1 MVGIVCALTTEAR
14 HLKPDLRRP
23 TTPIESLTSLTDGTL
38 LAVSGMG
45 PDAAAAGARALIQ
58 AGASALASFGLA
70 GGLDPT
76 LIAGDI
82 CLPREV
88 MAQHLPAIA
97 TTNRW
102 RDRVGAALIAL
113 VPRGHLIDGSLL
125 SSAAMV
131 ASVAEKAA
139 LFGATGA
146 QAVDMESFAV
156 AEVAS
161 THRLPF
167 LALRVV
173 IDRAIDELPRAV
185 TVAVDHAGEIQVW
198 RLLAALAR
206 SPADLAPLMRLR
218 RRYRAASQ
226 SLSAIARVGAWSQ
239 LAFS

>member
-1 MVGIVCALTTEAR
+1 VGIVCALRTEAR
-14 HLKPDLRRP
+14 HLQPTLRRP
-23 TTPIESLTSLTDGTL
+23 AKPLLALSSLSDGTL

-45 PDAAAAGARALIQ
+45 PDAAAAGARALLQ

-76 LIAGDI
+76 LAAGDI

-88 MAQHLPAIA
+88 MATHLPAIA
-97 TTNRW
+97 TTRRW

-113 VPRGHLIDGSLL
+113 LPQGHVIDGSLI
-125 SSAAMV
+125 SSSDLV
-131 ASVAEKAA
+131 SSVAAKTA

-146 QAVDMESFAV
+146 HAVDMESFAV

-167 LALRVV
+167 IALRVV
-173 IDRAIDELPRAV
+173 VDRATDELPPAIAAAADV
-185 TVAVDHAGEIQVW
+185 AGEIRPW

-206 SPADLAPLMRLR
+206 SPAELAPLMRLG